1 MRPSFHAIPTP
12 ASCRGPMQRAAGIG
26 LLQVLVLLV
35 LLGGAIVAGFT
46 LLRAERPVRDAVDQ
60 AIALRWADEALV
72 AYAAANAHLPCAVAT
87 PTSAASDCV
96 APGSKGWLPLRALE
110 AVHPG
115 GTRPGAPLRYTVFR
129 GDGEADLAT
138 ASNAFS
144 PHRWDRTAHSLD
156 PINGLDFCAKLG
168 EAAQQTASTVRMDRA
183 RTLDAGGT
191 TVNVAY
197 ALAAPGPTPGD
208 AGGRFDGVNQG
219 ADAAMESP
227 SRGADERYDDRTRAR
242 DFASLA
248 RTLGCGTP
256 GTGSPG
262 GVSLAAMDLMAL
274 AVDVNDEVVEQ
285 HEGNVEDTQLAVAM
299 ASVSTVFAGISV
311 ALAGASIANSAST
324 LATASAQLSGAIASC
339 VVLVGCGLIPPYT
352 GAVTAGAI
360 AISFSTVATYLAG
373 GALIPTLMALAT
385 TVEARDMARQGLPG
399 ASIDIAA
406 ATERACTS
414 AEGGFITQ
422 VVNDNGVLVT
432 VDPPGVWRDGLRQEV
447 DATAAELARLETE
460 AEQNR
465 ERLVRLEQIPSV
477 ELIDYPPAPV
487 RQQNESDAEW
497 NDRYQNWLDTRAGQ
511 EAKLQTK
518 LEAIRV
524 AMRARFDAETKAQ
537 AFENVQKELSA
548 ITDSVLRLRN
558 EVAACAGVAATD
570 VVGQRRCEAQREALR
585 GLETCDA
592 NVMTAA
598 QVRDRQCLPWK
609 TQDVTTAR
617 IASDSARNAADA
629 AEWSAYILDAPPI
642 KPYISDT
649 GWFTGTWSCAVTGW
663 CDPLI
668 VPNQS
673 DGDKRET
680 YAKTVYKSFGLEAAL
695 TEKQSE
701 LDEKQIAYE
710 SARDQCEVLRA
721 LNPGGGASG
730 NEIAPAWIGANAIM
744 EAANCRGAT
753 GAIRP
758 GTCGGTP

>member
-129 GDGEADLAT
+129 GEGEADLAT

-183 RTLDAGGT
+183 RTRDAGGA

-248 RTLGCGTP
+248 RTLGCGTVDAR
-256 GTGSPG
+256 SPG
-262 GVSLAAMDLMAL
+262 GVSLAALDLMAL

-285 HEGNVEDTQLAVAM
+285 HEGNVEDTTLAVAM
-299 ASVSTVFAGISV
+299 ASVSTAFAGIAV
-311 ALAGASIANSAST
+311 ALGGASIANSVST
-324 LATASAQLSGAIASC
+324 LATASAQLSSAIASC

-352 GAVTAGAI
+352 AAVTAAGVAIGLASGAT
-360 AISFSTVATYLAG
+360 ALYA
-373 GALIPTLMALAT
+373 GALVPTSMALAT
-385 TVEARDMARQGLPG
+385 TIEARDMAQQGLPS
-399 ASIDIAA
+399 ASIDISA
-406 ATERACTS
+406 ATERTCTG
-414 AEGGFITQ
+414 AEGGWVTQ
-422 VVNDNGVLVT
+422 VVNGSGVLVT
-432 VDPPGVWRDGLRQEV
+432 VDPPVWRDGLRQEAE
-447 DATAAELARLETE
+447 ATAAELAALQLDIT
-460 AEQNR
+460 QNR
-465 ERLVRLEQIPSV
+465 DRITRLEQIPSV
-477 ELIDYPPAPV
+477 ELIDYPPPPV
-487 RQQNESDAEW
+487 RQQNESDAAW
-497 NDRYQNWLDTRAGQ
+497 NARYQAWLDTRAQQ
-511 EAKLQTK
+511 ETMLQAK
-518 LEAIRV
+518 LEAIRA
-524 AMRARFDAETKAQ
+524 AMTAKFAAETQ
-537 AFENVQKELSA
+537 EQTVENLDKELAA
-548 ITDSVLRLRN
+548 ITTSVTELR
-558 EVAACAGVAATD
+558 VQIAFCSGIAAGD
-570 VVGQRRCEAQREALR
+570 VVGQRRCAAQREALR

-592 NVMTAA
+592 DVMTAD
-598 QVRDRQCLPWK
+598 QVRERQCLPWK
-609 TQDVTTAR
+609 TQDLADARAALATAR
-617 IASDSARNAADA
+617 DTATW
-629 AEWSAYILDAPPI
+629 AELTAVGHPQPPI
-642 KPYISDT
+642 KNYITNT
-649 GWFTGTWSCAVTGW
+649 GWFLGPWDCNVFGW

-668 VPNQS
+668 VWNQS
-673 DGDKRET
+673 DNDKRET

-695 TEKQSE
+695 AEKQSE
-701 LDEKQIAYE
+701 FDEKQTAYE
-710 SARDQCEVLRA
+710 AARAQCETLRA

-730 NEIAPAWIGANAIM
+730 TEIPPAWVGANAIM
-744 EAANCRGAT
+744 TAANCRGAT
-753 GAIRP
+753 GAVQP